1 MYCREFHGRPSHH
14 DRRYSLMSKS
24 NKTVS
29 IAARPHQAALSKG
42 QTAFNTLIKQI
53 EKKRARLAA
62 WESAMPPYHQKYL
75 SDWVPLIEASAD
87 LRVKLVVCLDGA
99 YDQKGFTKT
108 ERRTIAEVITELAGE
123 LVAARNDAEMKRIY
137 NCYSQSDYDRNEA
150 ANLKGVQDMLEDAL
164 GLDLGDEL
172 DLSSPDEFFAR
183 AQEKIQDRQA
193 EFAAERQAHEDRRT
207 KRAKSAKQLAQEARQ
222 HTQQRQLSQS
232 IREVYRKLV
241 SALHPDRETDPAER
255 DRKTALMQ
263 RVNQAYDKNNLL
275 QLLELQ
281 LELEHID
288 QFALNS
294 ISEDRLKHYN
304 KILKDQLAE
313 LEQEILHVE
322 DQFRAQYGLP
332 PFVDISPSAILRDLV
347 RDIVTTQ
354 QSNRDIEHDLQMFND
369 IKMIKLWLKAIQRQS
384 RMMEFDDPY
393 FRAYP
398 VVTQSK

>member
-1 MYCREFHGRPSHH
+1 
-14 DRRYSLMSKS
+14 MSKS

-108 ERRTIAEVITELAGE
+108 ERRTLAEIITELAGE
-123 LVAARNDAEMKRIY
+123 LVAARNDADMKRIY
-137 NCYSQSDYDRNEA
+137 NRYSQSDYDREEA

-164 GLDLGDEL
+164 GLDLGEEL

-193 EFAAERQAHEDRRT
+193 EFAAERQAHEDRRA

-241 SALHPDRETDPAER
+241 SALHPDRETDPAEH

-288 QFALNS
+288 QFALS
-294 ISEDRLKHYN
+294 HISEDRLKHYN
-304 KILKDQLAE
+304 KILKYQLAE

-332 PFVDISPSAILRDLV
+332 PFEDISPSAILHDLV

-354 QSNRDIEHDLQMFND
+354 QANRDIEHDLQMFND
-369 IKMIKLWLKAIQRQS
+369 IKMIKLWLKAIQRRS
-384 RMMEFDDPY
+384 RMREFDDPY
-393 FRAYP
+393 
-398 VVTQSK
+398 S

>member
-1 MYCREFHGRPSHH
+1 
-14 DRRYSLMSKS
+14 MSKS

-87 LRVKLVVCLDGA
+87 LRVKLVYCLDGA

-108 ERRTIAEVITELAGE
+108 ERRTLAEIITELAGE

-137 NCYSQSDYDRNEA
+137 NCYSQSDYDKNEA

-164 GLDLGDEL
+164 GLDLGEEL

-193 EFAAERQAHEDRRT
+193 EFAAERQAHEDRRA

-241 SALHPDRETDPAER
+241 SALHPDRETDPAEH

-288 QFALNS
+288 QFALS
-294 ISEDRLKHYN
+294 HISEDRLKHYN

-332 PFVDISPSAILRDLV
+332 PFEDISPSAILRDLV

-354 QSNRDIEHDLQMFND
+354 QANRDIEHDLQMFND

-384 RMMEFDDPY
+384 RMREFDDPY
-393 FRAYP
+393 
-398 VVTQSK
+398 S